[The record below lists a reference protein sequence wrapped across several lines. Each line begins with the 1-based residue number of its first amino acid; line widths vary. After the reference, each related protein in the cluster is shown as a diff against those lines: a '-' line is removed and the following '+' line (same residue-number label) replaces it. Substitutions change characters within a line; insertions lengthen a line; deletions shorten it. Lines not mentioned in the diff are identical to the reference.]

1 MCDSIKSN
9 TREVKLSYGK
19 MVMLSID
26 FGKLLSSECYLFAL
40 ISAFIIGNIIKQQGY
55 FLQIYTW
62 VVNGYGNNK
71 IVLFFLSI
79 LCGILPIEG
88 RSTISAPLM
97 DSVVNQEHS
106 SRQKMGIINYI
117 ASHHYYFWS
126 PIEPSVLIFLT
137 ALGISWST
145 FLTYTWPLLSVY
157 LLFFISLLYFYVEPT
172 DLTVQKYDN
181 YRWSKYR
188 QSIFCCVILLL
199 TISITVILEV
209 VYKFESPLKWTLI
222 VPTVFLLIMTKTSF
236 NDAIKLV
243 DWKTIF
249 VVALLIAF
257 GCYIKQYGDMLQHII
272 QSEPNTFIMM
282 MIGFVSAFVLGSSS
296 KYAGIGSIIVLAIGN
311 INWLPFV
318 LAVEYS
324 GYLLSPTHKCL
335 SISKLYFN
343 TNTQYLLGIL
353 LVLCVLL
360 VTTAGLTVSYLLI
373 HGN

>member
-62 VVNGYGNNK
+62 IVNRYGNNK

-157 LLFFISLLYFYVEPT
+157 LLFFISLLYFYVEPA
-172 DLTVQKYDN
+172 DLTIQKHDK

-188 QSIFCCVILLL
+188 QAIFCCVSLLL
-199 TISITVILEV
+199 TIAFTVVLEV
-209 VYKFESPLKWTLI
+209 VYKFDSPLKWTLLG
-222 VPTVFLLIMTKTSF
+222 PTIFLLLMTKTSVI
-236 NDAIKLV
+236 DAIKLV

-249 VVALLIAF
+249 VVSLLIAV
-257 GCYIKQYGDMLQHII
+257 GCYIKQYSNVLQHII
-272 QSEPNTFIMM
+272 QSEPNIFIMI
-282 MIGFVSAFVLGSSS
+282 MIGFVSALAMGSSS

-311 INWLPFV
+311 IIWLPFV

-353 LVLCVLL
+353 LVLCMLL

>member
-222 VPTVFLLIMTKTSF
+222 VPTGFLLIMTKTSF

-373 HGN
+373 YGN